1 MSFQVTL
8 QPSGHQFQVEPDE
21 KILEAGIK
29 AGLSIPYSC
38 RSGVCRSCRGTVL
51 EGEVDFG
58 DVHPTYLPD
67 SDKAKGLALLCS
79 AKAKSD
85 LVVEVAELEALTGIK
100 PGIVPCR
107 VVKIE
112 RPSAD
117 VAVLDL
123 RLPMNENMRF
133 MAGQYVDFLLKDGK
147 RRSYSIACK
156 PSAEGVS
163 HLELHIRHVP
173 GGHFTD
179 RLFGGAVK
187 EREVMRFEGPLGSF
201 YLREDSDKPILFLA
215 SGTGFA
221 PIKAMIEHAI
231 ARGIQ
236 RPMQLY
242 WGCRKPADLYMAA
255 LPEQWAREVPRFR
268 YVPVLS
274 EVSAQDDWQGRTGLV
289 HQAVMADHP
298 DLSGHE
304 VYACGVPVMVDAA
317 QRDFLAHCGLP
328 EEAFFADS
336 FLDES
341 SKAAAPA
348 ASLT

>member
-38 RSGVCRSCRGTVL
+38 RSGVCRSCRGKVVQ
-51 EGEVDFG
+51 GEVDFG
-58 DVHPTYLPD
+58 PVHPTYLPD
-67 SDKAKGLALLCS
+67 SDKAQGLALLCS
-79 AKAKSD
+79 ATAKSD
-85 LVVEVAELEALTGIK
+85 LVVEIAELEGLAGIK

-147 RRSYSIACK
+147 RRSYSIACR

-173 GGHFTD
+173 GGLFTD
-179 RLFGGAVK
+179 RLFGGEVK

-201 YLREDSDKPILFLA
+201 YLREDSDKPIIFLA

-221 PIKAMIEHAI
+221 PKI
-231 ARGIQ
+231 
-236 RPMQLY
+236 
-242 WGCRKPADLYMAA
+242 
-255 LPEQWAREVPRFR
+255 
-268 YVPVLS
+268 
-274 EVSAQDDWQGRTGLV
+274 GR
-289 HQAVMADHP
+289 
-298 DLSGHE
+298 
-304 VYACGVPVMVDAA
+304 
-317 QRDFLAHCGLP
+317 AHV
-328 EEAFFADS
+328 
-336 FLDES
+336 
-341 SKAAAPA
+341 
-348 ASLT
+348 

>member
-1 MSFQVTL
+1 MTFQVTL

-38 RSGVCRSCRGTVL
+38 RSGVCRSCRGTVR

-79 AKAKSD
+79 ARAKSD
-85 LVVEVAELEALTGIK
+85 LVVEIAELEGLAGIK

-163 HLELHIRHVP
+163 HIELHIRHVP

-179 RLFGGAVK
+179 RLFAGEVK

-201 YLREDSDKPILFLA
+201 YLREDSNKPIIFLA

-231 ARGIQ
+231 ARGSQ

-255 LPEQWAREVPRFR
+255 LPEQWAREVPGFS

-274 EVSAQDDWQGRTGLV
+274 EVSAQDGWQGRTGLV

-317 QRDFLAHCGLP
+317 QRDFLARCGLP
-328 EEAFFADS
+328 EDAFFADS

-341 SKAAAPA
+341 SKAAA
-348 ASLT
+348 SV

>member
-1 MSFQVTL
+1 MTFQVTL

-79 AKAKSD
+79 ARAKSD
-85 LVVEVAELEALTGIK
+85 LVVEIAELEGLAGIK

-163 HLELHIRHVP
+163 HIELHIRHVP

-179 RLFGGAVK
+179 RLFAGEVK

-201 YLREDSDKPILFLA
+201 YLREDSNKPIIFLA

-231 ARGIQ
+231 ARGSQ

-255 LPEQWAREVPRFR
+255 LPEQWAREVPGFS

-274 EVSAQDDWQGRTGLV
+274 EVSAQDGWQGRTGLV

-317 QRDFLAHCGLP
+317 QRDFLAQCGLP
-328 EEAFFADS
+328 EDAFFADS

-341 SKAAAPA
+341 SKAAA
-348 ASLT
+348 SV

>member
-38 RSGVCRSCRGTVL
+38 RSGVCRSCRGKVVQ
-51 EGEVDFG
+51 GEVDFG
-58 DVHPTYLPD
+58 PVHPTYLPD
-67 SDKAKGLALLCS
+67 SDKAQGLALLCS
-79 AKAKSD
+79 ATARSD
-85 LVVEVAELEALTGIK
+85 LVVEIAELEGLAGIK

-173 GGHFTD
+173 GGLFTD
-179 RLFGGAVK
+179 RLFGGEVK

-201 YLREDSDKPILFLA
+201 YLREDSDKPIIFLA

-242 WGCRKPADLYMAA
+242 WGCRKQADLYMAA
-255 LPEQWAREVPRFR
+255 LPEQWAREVPGFC

-274 EVSAQDDWQGRTGLV
+274 EVSAQDGWQGRTGLV

-317 QRDFLAHCGLP
+317 QRDFLAQCGLP
-328 EEAFFADS
+328 EDAFFADS

-341 SKAAAPA
+341 SKAAASA
-348 ASLT
+348 Q

>member
-1 MSFQVTL
+1 MTFQVTL

-79 AKAKSD
+79 ARAKSD
-85 LVVEVAELEALTGIK
+85 LVVEIAELEGLAGIK

-147 RRSYSIACK
+147 RRSYSIASK

-163 HLELHIRHVP
+163 HIELHIRHVP

-179 RLFGGAVK
+179 RLFAGEVK

-201 YLREDSDKPILFLA
+201 YLREDSNKPIIFLA

-221 PIKAMIEHAI
+221 PIKAMIEHAV
-231 ARGIQ
+231 ARGSQ

-255 LPEQWAREVPRFR
+255 LPEQWAREVPGFR

-274 EVSAQDDWQGRTGLV
+274 EVSAQDGWQGRTGLV

-317 QRDFLAHCGLP
+317 QRDFLAQCGLP
-328 EEAFFADS
+328 EDAFFADS

-341 SKAAAPA
+341 SKAAA
-348 ASLT
+348 SV

>member
-1 MSFQVTL
+1 MTFQVTL

-79 AKAKSD
+79 ARAKSD
-85 LVVEVAELEALTGIK
+85 LVVEIAELEGLAGIK

-147 RRSYSIACK
+147 RRSYSIACR

-163 HLELHIRHVP
+163 HIELHIRHVP

-179 RLFGGAVK
+179 RLFAGEVK

-201 YLREDSDKPILFLA
+201 YLREDSNKPIIFLA

-255 LPEQWAREVPRFR
+255 LPQQWAREVPGFS

-274 EVSAQDDWQGRTGLV
+274 EVSAQDGWQGRTGLV

-317 QRDFLAHCGLP
+317 QRDFLAQCGLP
-328 EEAFFADS
+328 DDAFFADS

-341 SKAAAPA
+341 SKAAA
-348 ASLT
+348 SV

>member
-1 MSFQVTL
+1 
-8 QPSGHQFQVEPDE
+8 
-21 KILEAGIK
+21 
-29 AGLSIPYSC
+29 
-38 RSGVCRSCRGTVL
+38 
-51 EGEVDFG
+51 
-58 DVHPTYLPD
+58 
-67 SDKAKGLALLCS
+67 
-79 AKAKSD
+79 
-85 LVVEVAELEALTGIK
+85 VVEIAELEGLAGIK

-173 GGHFTD
+173 GGLFTD
-179 RLFGGAVK
+179 RLFGGEVK

-201 YLREDSDKPILFLA
+201 YLREDSDKPIIFLA

-255 LPEQWAREVPRFR
+255 LPEQWAREVPGFR

-274 EVSAQDDWQGRTGLV
+274 EVSAQDGWQGRTGLV

-298 DLSGHE
+298 DLSGHD

-317 QRDFLAHCGLP
+317 QRDFLAQCGLP
-328 EEAFFADS
+328 EDAFFADS

-341 SKAAAPA
+341 SKAAASA
-348 ASLT
+348 Q

>member
-1 MSFQVTL
+1 MTFQVTL

-79 AKAKSD
+79 ARAKSD
-85 LVVEVAELEALTGIK
+85 LVVEIAELEGLAGIK

-112 RPSAD
+112 RPCAD

-147 RRSYSIACK
+147 RRSYSIASK

-163 HLELHIRHVP
+163 HIELHIRHVP

-179 RLFGGAVK
+179 RLFAGEVK

-201 YLREDSDKPILFLA
+201 YLREDSNKPIIFLA

-231 ARGIQ
+231 ARGSQ

-255 LPEQWAREVPRFR
+255 LPEQWAREVPGFS

-274 EVSAQDDWQGRTGLV
+274 EVSAQDGWQGRTGLV

-317 QRDFLAHCGLP
+317 QRDFLAQCGLP

-341 SKAAAPA
+341 SKAAA
-348 ASLT
+348 SV

>member
-1 MSFQVTL
+1 MTFQVTL

-79 AKAKSD
+79 ARAKSD
-85 LVVEVAELEALTGIK
+85 LVVEIAELEGLAGIK

-147 RRSYSIACK
+147 RRSYSIASK

-163 HLELHIRHVP
+163 HIELHIRHVP

-179 RLFGGAVK
+179 RLFAGEVK

-201 YLREDSDKPILFLA
+201 YLREDSNKPIIFLA

-231 ARGIQ
+231 ARGSQ

-255 LPEQWAREVPRFR
+255 LPEQWAREVPGFS

-274 EVSAQDDWQGRTGLV
+274 EVSAQDGWQGRTGLV

-317 QRDFLAHCGLP
+317 QRDFLARCGLP
-328 EEAFFADS
+328 EDAFFADS

-341 SKAAAPA
+341 SKAAA
-348 ASLT
+348 SV

>member
-38 RSGVCRSCRGTVL
+38 RSGVCRSCRGKVVQ
-51 EGEVDFG
+51 GEVDFG
-58 DVHPTYLPD
+58 PVHPTYLPD
-67 SDKAKGLALLCS
+67 SDKAQGLALLCS
-79 AKAKSD
+79 ATAKSD
-85 LVVEVAELEALTGIK
+85 LVVEIAELEGLAGIK

-147 RRSYSIACK
+147 RRSYSIACR

-173 GGHFTD
+173 GGLFTD
-179 RLFGGAVK
+179 RLFGGEVK

-201 YLREDSDKPILFLA
+201 YLREDSDKPIIFLA

-231 ARGIQ
+231 VRGIQ

-255 LPEQWAREVPRFR
+255 LPEQWAREVPGFQ

-274 EVSAQDDWQGRTGLV
+274 EVSAQDGWQGRTGLV

-317 QRDFLAHCGLP
+317 QRDFLAQCGLP
-328 EEAFFADS
+328 EDAFFADS

-341 SKAAAPA
+341 SKAAASA
-348 ASLT
+348 Q

>member
-1 MSFQVTL
+1 MTFQVTL

-51 EGEVDFG
+51 EGEIDFG

-79 AKAKSD
+79 ARAKSD
-85 LVVEVAELEALTGIK
+85 LVVEIDELEGLAGIK

-147 RRSYSIACK
+147 RRSYSIASK

-163 HLELHIRHVP
+163 HIELHIRHVP

-179 RLFGGAVK
+179 RLFAGEVK

-201 YLREDSDKPILFLA
+201 YLREDSNKPIIFLA

-231 ARGIQ
+231 ARGSQ

-255 LPEQWAREVPRFR
+255 LPEQWAREVPGFS

-274 EVSAQDDWQGRTGLV
+274 EVSAQDGWQGRTGLV

-317 QRDFLAHCGLP
+317 QRDFLARCGLP
-328 EEAFFADS
+328 EDAFFADS

-341 SKAAAPA
+341 SKAAA
-348 ASLT
+348 SV

>member
-1 MSFQVTL
+1 MTFQVTL

-38 RSGVCRSCRGTVL
+38 RSGVCRSCRGTVR

-79 AKAKSD
+79 ARAKSD
-85 LVVEVAELEALTGIK
+85 LVVEIAELEGLAGIK

-147 RRSYSIACK
+147 RRSYSIASK

-163 HLELHIRHVP
+163 HIELHIRHVP

-179 RLFGGAVK
+179 RLFAGEVK

-201 YLREDSDKPILFLA
+201 YLREDSNKPIIFLA

-231 ARGIQ
+231 ARGSQ

-255 LPEQWAREVPRFR
+255 LPEQWAREVPGFS

-274 EVSAQDDWQGRTGLV
+274 EVSAQDGWQGRTGLV

-317 QRDFLAHCGLP
+317 QRDFLAQCGLP
-328 EEAFFADS
+328 EDAFFADS

-341 SKAAAPA
+341 SKAAA
-348 ASLT
+348 SV

>member
-1 MSFQVTL
+1 MTFQVTL

-38 RSGVCRSCRGTVL
+38 RSGVCRSCRGTVR

-79 AKAKSD
+79 ARAKSD
-85 LVVEVAELEALTGIK
+85 LVVEIAELEGLAGIK

-163 HLELHIRHVP
+163 HIELHIRHVP

-179 RLFGGAVK
+179 RLFAGEVK

-201 YLREDSDKPILFLA
+201 YLREDSNKPIIFLA

-231 ARGIQ
+231 ARGSQ

-255 LPEQWAREVPRFR
+255 LPEQWAREVPGFS

-274 EVSAQDDWQGRTGLV
+274 EVSAQDGWQGRAGLV

-317 QRDFLAHCGLP
+317 QRDFLAQCGLP
-328 EEAFFADS
+328 EDAFFADS

-341 SKAAAPA
+341 SKAAA
-348 ASLT
+348 SV

>member
-1 MSFQVTL
+1 MTFQVTL

-79 AKAKSD
+79 ARAKSD
-85 LVVEVAELEALTGIK
+85 LVVEIAELEGLAGIK

-147 RRSYSIACK
+147 RRSYSIASK

-163 HLELHIRHVP
+163 HIELHIRHVP

-179 RLFGGAVK
+179 RLFAGEVK

-201 YLREDSDKPILFLA
+201 YLREDSNKPIIFLA

-231 ARGIQ
+231 ARGSQ

-255 LPEQWAREVPRFR
+255 LPEQWAREVPGFS

-274 EVSAQDDWQGRTGLV
+274 EVSAQDGWPGRTGLV

-317 QRDFLAHCGLP
+317 QRDFLAQCRLP
-328 EEAFFADS
+328 EDAFFADS

-341 SKAAAPA
+341 SKAAA
-348 ASLT
+348 SV

>member
-1 MSFQVTL
+1 MTFQVTL

-38 RSGVCRSCRGTVL
+38 RSGVCRSCRGTVR

-79 AKAKSD
+79 ARAKSD
-85 LVVEVAELEALTGIK
+85 LVVEIAELEGLAGIK

-112 RPSAD
+112 RLSAD

-163 HLELHIRHVP
+163 HIELHIRHVP

-179 RLFGGAVK
+179 RLFAGEVK

-201 YLREDSDKPILFLA
+201 YLREDSNKPIIFLA

-231 ARGIQ
+231 ARGSQ

-255 LPEQWAREVPRFR
+255 LPEQWAREVPGFS

-274 EVSAQDDWQGRTGLV
+274 EVSAQDGWQGRTGLV

-317 QRDFLAHCGLP
+317 QRDFLAQCGLP
-328 EEAFFADS
+328 EDAFFADS

-341 SKAAAPA
+341 SKAAA
-348 ASLT
+348 SV

>member
-1 MSFQVTL
+1 MTFQVTL

-79 AKAKSD
+79 ARAKSD
-85 LVVEVAELEALTGIK
+85 LVVEIAELEGLAGIK

-112 RPSAD
+112 RPCAD

-147 RRSYSIACK
+147 RRSYSIASK

-163 HLELHIRHVP
+163 HIELHIRHVP

-179 RLFGGAVK
+179 RLFAGEVK

-201 YLREDSDKPILFLA
+201 YLREDSNKPIIFLA

-231 ARGIQ
+231 ARGSQ

-255 LPEQWAREVPRFR
+255 LPEQWAREVPGFS

-274 EVSAQDDWQGRTGLV
+274 EVSAQDGWQGRTGLV

-317 QRDFLAHCGLP
+317 QRDFLAQCGLP
-328 EEAFFADS
+328 EDAFFADS

-341 SKAAAPA
+341 SKAAA
-348 ASLT
+348 SV

>member
-1 MSFQVTL
+1 MTFQVTL

-38 RSGVCRSCRGTVL
+38 RSGVCRSCRGTVR

-79 AKAKSD
+79 ARAKSD
-85 LVVEVAELEALTGIK
+85 LVVEIAELEGLAGIK

-147 RRSYSIACK
+147 RRSYSIASK

-163 HLELHIRHVP
+163 HIELHIRHVP

-179 RLFGGAVK
+179 RLFAGEVK

-201 YLREDSDKPILFLA
+201 YLREDSNKPIIFLA

-231 ARGIQ
+231 ARGSQ

-255 LPEQWAREVPRFR
+255 LPEQWAREVPGFS

-274 EVSAQDDWQGRTGLV
+274 EVSAQDGWQGRAGLV

-317 QRDFLAHCGLP
+317 QRDFLAQCGLP
-328 EEAFFADS
+328 EDAFFADS

-341 SKAAAPA
+341 SKAAA
-348 ASLT
+348 SV

>member
-1 MSFQVTL
+1 MTFQVTL

-38 RSGVCRSCRGTVL
+38 RSGVCRSCRGTVR

-79 AKAKSD
+79 ARAKSD
-85 LVVEVAELEALTGIK
+85 LVVEIAELEGLAGIK

-147 RRSYSIACK
+147 RRSYSIASK

-163 HLELHIRHVP
+163 HIELHSRHVP

-179 RLFGGAVK
+179 RLFAGEVK

-201 YLREDSDKPILFLA
+201 YLREDSNKPIIFLA

-231 ARGIQ
+231 ARGSQ

-255 LPEQWAREVPRFR
+255 LPEQWAREVPGFS

-274 EVSAQDDWQGRTGLV
+274 EVSAQDGWQGRTGLV

-317 QRDFLAHCGLP
+317 QRDFLAQCGLP
-328 EEAFFADS
+328 EDAFFADS

-341 SKAAAPA
+341 SKAAA
-348 ASLT
+348 SV